1 VNHEKII
8 EGLSQA
14 LSEIGEDIL
23 DCASELDLVP
33 TEQMQGLISDLYA
46 HIFLFLATIMD
57 WIMQRRYKRMLDSF
71 SQNFM
76 DRFKQDIDTIKHQV
90 ERVRQHGLKASR
102 AEIRVSRLTVEAS
115 KREIQALRNDIRV
128 GLEEIA
134 RKHAEMVYRDRLKE
148 LEAAEARRD
157 RDENTQRNQLL
168 AAWLAELLES
178 KAQPASSPLQIH
190 GRTPSPFA
198 VSSSHEG
205 KLLHKSQQPPGCTC

>member
-1 VNHEKII
+1 
-8 EGLSQA
+8 
-14 LSEIGEDIL
+14 
-23 DCASELDLVP
+23 
-33 TEQMQGLISDLYA
+33 
-46 HIFLFLATIMD
+46 
-57 WIMQRRYKRMLDSF
+57 MLDSF

-134 RKHAEMVYRDRLKE
+134 RKHAEMVYRERLKE

-157 RDENTQRNQLL
+157 RDENAQRNQLL
-168 AAWLAELLES
+168 AAWLAELLGS
-178 KAQPASSPLQIH
+178 KAQPAPSPLQIH
-190 GRTPSPFA
+190 GRAPSPFA
-198 VSSSHEG
+198 ASSSHEG
-205 KLLHKSQQPPGCTC
+205 KLLSKSQ